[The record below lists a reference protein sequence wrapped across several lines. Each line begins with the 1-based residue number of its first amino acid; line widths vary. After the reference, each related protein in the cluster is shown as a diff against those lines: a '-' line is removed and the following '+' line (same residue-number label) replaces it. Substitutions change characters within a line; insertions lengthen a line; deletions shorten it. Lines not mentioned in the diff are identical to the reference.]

1 MWPFLHL
8 WVLIVPVIVFG
19 YAMRLREA
27 SGPFWIGGNIDPEY
41 VYLMNSLSLTQGL
54 SVSHADHPG
63 STLQWAGASW
73 LYGLHTLFG
82 KDELVTDVLTRPEW
96 YLAHMHEILLSVL
109 FFSLVIAGWFAI
121 RWTGDPVVGLLMQL
135 GFFIPLTTRN
145 ALSRMSPEP
154 LLVILG
160 VWLAITVLYHQYQV
174 QHGKEKEPYWQYGL
188 IGGMGLG
195 LKLTF
200 LPPWFLPLILLRGV
214 RHRIQYLGISGIVF
228 LILTANPLMNFKGF
242 LGFTFNQ
249 IVARQGHNSPI
260 VSGSNKF
267 QAMID
272 GLSLLFT
279 NIWKTEKPMLFL
291 FLIFVVNGL
300 LVWVLKSSKDIPSMA
315 SWHRRMWVGLL
326 ATLCAQIVLV
336 ANGPWAWLHYMCP
349 VLGLTGLFAASIWQW
364 PKFPVNTTPRIFSW
378 RKATYVAAMVLMTG
392 LIMFK
397 LPGEFDRA
405 MAGARNWQEANQ
417 FKRDHQLLEETTVY
431 YYRTSSIP
439 YALGLGNDLAGR
451 HFSRRLA
458 SLYPN
463 FYFFSPSDNRIY
475 GQFEGEPLSLNDIMG
490 LRDEVLIQ
498 GQIWNP
504 PILPLLERTGYYR
517 AGPGPSLELARGGHP
532 PSSPPDFTA
541 KVLFRGSVEWII
553 LLKSRDHYSGAGE
566 RILN

>member
-1 MWPFLHL
+1 MWALMHL
-8 WVLIVPVIVFG
+8 WVLVVPVFVIG

-41 VYLMNSLSLTQGL
+41 VYLMNSLSLTQGM
-54 SVSHADHPG
+54 SVGHADHPG

-73 LYGLHTLFG
+73 LYGIHTFLG

-96 YLAHMHEILLSVL
+96 YLAHMHGILLSVL
-109 FFSLVIAGWFAI
+109 FFSLVIAGWLALK
-121 RWTGDPVVGLLMQL
+121 WTGDPVVGLLMQL

-160 VWLAITVLYHQYQV
+160 VWLAITVLYHQYLI
-174 QHGKEKEPYWQYGL
+174 QHGKGKEPFWQYGL

-200 LPPWFLPLILLRGV
+200 LPPWFLPLILLKGV

-228 LILTANPLMNFKGF
+228 LTLTANPLMDFKGF

-249 IVARQGHNSPI
+249 IVAREGHNSPI
-260 VSGSNKF
+260 VSGSNKV

-272 GLSLLFT
+272 GLSLLLL
-279 NIWKTEKPMLFL
+279 NIWKTEKPLLLL
-291 FLIFVVNGL
+291 FLIFVANGL
-300 LVWVLKSSKDIPSMA
+300 LVMLVKSFKDNHSMS
-315 SWHRRMWVGLL
+315 SWHRRLWIGLSL
-326 ATLCAQIVLV
+326 TLSAQIVLV

-364 PKFPVNTTPRIFSW
+364 PEFTVNTTLRVLSW
-378 RKATYVAAMVLMTG
+378 RNATYVAAVALMTG
-392 LIMFK
+392 LTLFK

-431 YYRTSSIP
+431 YYRTSNIP
-439 YALGLGNDLAGR
+439 YALGLGNDFARR

-463 FYFFSPSDNRIY
+463 FYFFSPTDNRIY
-475 GQFEGEPLSLNDIMG
+475 GQFDSDPLSLDDVVN
-490 LRDEVLIQ
+490 LSNKVLIQ

-504 PILPLLERTGYYR
+504 PILPLLEKTGYYKG
-517 AGPGPSLELARGGHP
+517 GPGPSLELTHSSHP
-532 PSSPPDFTA
+532 PKTPPAFSA
-541 KVLFRGSVEWII
+541 KVIFRGSVEWII
-553 LLKSRDHYSGAGE
+553 LLKSPAHHSNMGE
-566 RILN
+566 KNLN